1 MSGIDG
7 TGITIAVVARSNL
20 FNHGTGPGSDVAEFR
35 NVFGLPPSTFALS
48 IGLNVL
54 LDGPDPG
61 DLGGDDELEATLDA
75 SWSGALA
82 TGALIDFVVSATTNT
97 TDGIDL
103 SELFI
108 IENNLGNVM
117 TESFGV
123 CELAANADALG
134 NEQLAEQA
142 AAQGI
147 TYMVSAGDTGAEGCD
162 NLSETIAKGGIAV
175 SALASTPFDVAVGG
189 TMFNENGDDAAYWS
203 TTNGADRGSA
213 ISYIPED
220 VWNETCT
227 TQCQSGQPPLAA
239 GGGGASIIFLS
250 KPSWQS
256 GVAGIPNDGTRD
268 LPDVS
273 LTAAGHDPYLVC
285 IEGSCVPNAKN
296 EISFAGVEGTSASAP
311 SFAGIMALVDE
322 KMGQTPVGPRQGL
335 ANYVLYPL
343 ALAQETAGTVC
354 NASTTP
360 LPNSACVFNDVT
372 VGNNSVPGESGYP
385 DGLYSSGVSYDL
397 ASGLGSVNV
406 ANLVNAWASATFR
419 PTTTTLT
426 LNGGTAAISITHGTP
441 VNVGIS
447 VAPNSGSGTPTG
459 DVALIAMTD
468 PSETEISDQ
477 VAVAAFTLNAVSP
490 YFVTA
495 HYSGNVT
502 STPTGVFAPS
512 DSSPGVLVTVT
523 PENST
528 TTVSGVN
535 QNLNSISGGTFPFG
549 TFIFVRVDVAG
560 SSGQGVPTGQ
570 VNFED
575 TFGNLPG
582 QLFYPVLNPVPLN
595 SQGNT
600 SIGAGVINFD
610 AGNHSI
616 SATYEGDASFNSSQ
630 SSQLVTFTVQPG
642 FAADKAFGGSEIRK
656 YLARSASDPKTLFSQ
671 DAQQTLF

>member
-1 MSGIDG
+1 
-7 TGITIAVVARSNL
+7 
-20 FNHGTGPGSDVAEFR
+20 
-35 NVFGLPPSTFALS
+35 
-48 IGLNVL
+48 
-54 LDGPDPG
+54 
-61 DLGGDDELEATLDA
+61 
-75 SWSGALA
+75 
-82 TGALIDFVVSATTNT
+82 
-97 TDGIDL
+97 
-103 SELFI
+103 
-108 IENNLGNVM
+108 
-117 TESFGV
+117 
-123 CELAANADALG
+123 
-134 NEQLAEQA
+134 
-142 AAQGI
+142 
-147 TYMVSAGDTGAEGCD
+147 
-162 NLSETIAKGGIAV
+162 
-175 SALASTPFDVAVGG
+175 
-189 TMFNENGDDAAYWS
+189 
-203 TTNGADRGSA
+203 
-213 ISYIPED
+213 
-220 VWNETCT
+220 
-227 TQCQSGQPPLAA
+227 
-239 GGGGASIIFLS
+239 
-250 KPSWQS
+250 
-256 GVAGIPNDGTRD
+256 
-268 LPDVS
+268 
-273 LTAAGHDPYLVC
+273 
-285 IEGSCVPNAKN
+285 
-296 EISFAGVEGTSASAP
+296 
-311 SFAGIMALVDE
+311 MALVDE

-477 VAVAAFTLNAVSP
+477 VAVAAFTLNASGTISGTTSLLPGNGSVSP